1 MRSAIGDVLP
11 FAVVVAVSPI
21 NIIAAILLLFTKK
34 PVANASSYLVGFMGG
49 VLAVLCGATLL
60 ADAIDLS
67 ADSTR
72 SRGGSALLLVIG
84 VCLVAAAV
92 RKFRGRPG
100 PVEEAEMPKWMDGI
114 AEFGLGKSFV
124 LGVTVG
130 ALNPKNIVVG
140 VAAAVTIASAD
151 LSAGQQI
158 AVIAVYVVIASLGIA
173 APIVATLVLGERA
186 ADLLDGWKSWL
197 ARNNAAMMAVIYLL
211 FGAILI
217 GKGIEGS

>member
-11 FAVVVAVSPI
+11 FAVVVAASPI

-34 PVANASSYLVGFMGG
+34 PVANATSYLAGFVGG
-49 VLAVLCGATLL
+49 VMAVLCGAIVL
-60 ADAIDLS
+60 AAAIDLS

-72 SRGGSALLLVIG
+72 SRGASALLLVSG
-84 VCLVAAAV
+84 VCLVVVAV
-92 RKFRGRPG
+92 RKFRGRPRPG
-100 PVEEAEMPKWMDGI
+100 EEAEMPTWMDGI
-114 AEFGLGKSFV
+114 AEFGQGKSFV

-151 LSAGQQI
+151 LSVGQQL
-158 AVIAVYVVIASLGIA
+158 AVIAVYVVIACLGVA
-173 APIVATLVLGERA
+173 APIVAMLVLGERS
-186 ADLLDGWKSWL
+186 ADVLDGWKSWL
-197 ARNNAAMMAVIYLL
+197 VRNSAAMMAVIYLL

-217 GKGIEGS
+217 GKGIGGI